1 MATLIRPTE
10 QPVLLGD
17 VSWATYEA
25 LLADG
30 GDHRSTRMAF
40 DQGLLEIM
48 TPSFEHE
55 HVKAIAQSI
64 VEIILDS
71 QDRDYVPAGSTTF
84 RRVGAGRGFEA
95 DASFYVERA
104 GQVRG
109 LTSIDLT
116 RDPPPDLVIEVDLTH
131 LSLDKF
137 PIYAGLGVP
146 EVWRFRG
153 PQAFIYRLTDA
164 TYVEMDVSEVVPG
177 LTNRQLADFIQAGLQ
192 QSRPVWRRHIQAWAE
207 AH

>member
-10 QPVLLGD
+10 HPVLLGD

-25 LLADG
+25 LLVDG
-30 GDHRSTRMAF
+30 DDHRTTRIAY

-55 HVKAIAQSI
+55 HVKAIAQAI
-64 VEIILDS
+64 VETILDS
-71 QDRDYVPAGSTTF
+71 RGHDYVPAGSTTF

-95 DASFYVERA
+95 DASYYIERA
-104 GQVRG
+104 AQVRG
-109 LTSIDLT
+109 LTRIDLD
-116 RDPPPDLVIEVDLTH
+116 RDPPPDLVIEIDLTH
-131 LSLDKF
+131 MSLDKF

-153 PQAFIYRLTDA
+153 PQALIYRLVEAD
-164 TYVEMDVSEVVPG
+164 YVEIEVSEVVPE
-177 LTNRQLADFIQAGLQ
+177 LTSRQLTDFIQAGLQ
-192 QSRPVWRRHIQAWAE
+192 QTRPVWRRQMQAWAE
-207 AH
+207 PH